1 MNFIKLSPFRT
12 INLDR
17 VELIVV
23 MPSNKFNAD
32 SYVLFHLTDSVEKA
46 VLTPELTTALDCVLG
61 I

>member
-17 VELIVV
+17 VELIDVI
-23 MPSNKFNAD
+23 PSNKVNAD
-32 SYVLFHLTDSVEKA
+32 SYVLFHLTNSVEK
-46 VLTPELTTALDCVLG
+46 VVMTPELAKALDYVLG

>member
-17 VELIVV
+17 VELIDVI
-23 MPSNKFNAD
+23 PSNKVNAD
-32 SYVLFHLTDSVEKA
+32 SYVLFHLTNSVEK
-46 VLTPELTTALDCVLG
+46 VVMTPELAKALDCVLG

>member
-1 MNFIKLSPFRT
+1 MNFIKLSRSRT

-23 MPSNKFNAD
+23 MPSDKFNRD
-32 SYVLFHLTDSVEKA
+32 PYVLFHITGRVEK
-46 VLTPELTTALDCVLG
+46 VVMTPELAKALDCSVG

>member
-32 SYVLFHLTDSVEKA
+32 SYVLFHLTDSVEK
-46 VLTPELTTALDCVLG
+46 VVMTPELAKALDCVLG